1 MKQIHETEE
10 FNQQIVKDHVDT
22 LAAHELEERRQQEEL
37 EQIRMENMAMR
48 EQIRQ
53 ASLSTLQ
60 TKTKARQDYVNE
72 TLAFQEKFR
81 DQSRLAQENI
91 SIIRDQYRKVQ
102 EVYKRKTAEMKERL
116 EQETTKV
123 DRNEERRRLE
133 LEGFAADLQ
142 NMKRKIEFYQKYI
155 SKLKALVEEDRG
167 VADLFTNLRREDT
180 DLDDLQDVANDY

>member
-1 MKQIHETEE
+1 M
-10 FNQQIVKDHVDT
+10 
-22 LAAHELEERRQQEEL
+22 
-37 EQIRMENMAMR
+37 
-48 EQIRQ
+48 
-53 ASLSTLQ
+53 
-60 TKTKARQDYVNE
+60 
-72 TLAFQEKFR
+72 
-81 DQSRLAQENI
+81 
-91 SIIRDQYRKVQ
+91 Q